1 MHLAWNLIQESIYIL
16 WLEKTWKNMQNGLHD
31 KDIKHLFIEIGKCGH
46 KILSVMPSLDDVVL
60 SRNWYDSKLSCIKLV
75 EWFTFSWKW
84 GRQQFKF
91 MIYNTRSYEKNSL
104 DSSDRDVFAF
114 WYLTLNGTY
123 SKLTCPRIFYVFGG
137 LENSNKFL
145 HRRSDLL
152 FMAVRVFM
160 YSSSCRRG

>member
-1 MHLAWNLIQESIYIL
+1 MCIWLGIL
-16 WLEKTWKNMQNGLHD
+16 YKNQYTFYDLKKLKNMQNGLHD

-91 MIYNTRSYEKNSL
+91 MIYNTRSYEKIHWIHLIETFCILISYLERYLFKANL
-104 DSSDRDVFAF
+104 SSHILRIWRLGKFQQVFA
-114 WYLTLNGTY
+114 
-123 SKLTCPRIFYVFGG
+123 SKKRFAFHGCACVYVFVI
-137 LENSNKFL
+137 
-145 HRRSDLL
+145 
-152 FMAVRVFM
+152 M
-160 YSSSCRRG
+160 

>member
-1 MHLAWNLIQESIYIL
+1 M
-16 WLEKTWKNMQNGLHD
+16 TWKSWKICRMGCM
-31 KDIKHLFIEIGKCGH
+31 IKISNIFFIEIGKCGH

-91 MIYNTRSYEKNSL
+91 MIYNTRSYEKIHWIHL
-104 DSSDRDVFAF
+104 IETFLHF

-152 FMAVRVFM
+152 FMVVRVFM

>member
-1 MHLAWNLIQESIYIL
+1 MLIPSWFYLYKKIFSIGILFVHLAWNLIQESISIL
-16 WLEKTWKNMQNGLHD
+16 WLEKSWKNMQNGLHD

-91 MIYNTRSYEKNSL
+91 MIYNTRSYEKIHWIHL
-104 DSSDRDVFAF
+104 IE
-114 WYLTLNGTY
+114 T
-123 SKLTCPRIFYVFGG
+123 
-137 LENSNKFL
+137 FL
-145 HRRSDLL
+145 HFDILPWTVLIQS
-152 FMAVRVFM
+152 
-160 YSSSCRRG
+160 